1 MIVKIKTRIK
11 PTEDRDKVVRAVR
24 NIFRDAQIF
33 IDENNILIAEAK
45 SLKKLKEL
53 IRKQA
58 ILDAVRMVLEKGI
71 SGNSTRFVLNKQA
84 AYCGVINVD
93 RDIHGGI
100 EVKIIA
106 EEGEDIKAIVRDI
119 APRTKDGKI
128 VKEEEILEGEVSD
141 RGDNYSIE
149 QK

>member
-1 MIVKIKTRIK
+1 MIVKIRTRIK

-24 NIFRDAQIF
+24 NIFRDAKIF
-33 IDENNILIAEAK
+33 IDEDNLLIGESK

-58 ILDAVRMVLEKGI
+58 ILDAVRMVLERGI

-84 AYCGVINVD
+84 AYCGVVNFD
-93 RDIHGGI
+93 RDVHGGI

-106 EEGEDIKAIVRDI
+106 EEGEDIRTIVKDI

-128 VKEEEILEGEVSD
+128 IKEEDTLESLECDIS
-141 RGDNYSIE
+141 NKYLE
-149 QK
+149 E